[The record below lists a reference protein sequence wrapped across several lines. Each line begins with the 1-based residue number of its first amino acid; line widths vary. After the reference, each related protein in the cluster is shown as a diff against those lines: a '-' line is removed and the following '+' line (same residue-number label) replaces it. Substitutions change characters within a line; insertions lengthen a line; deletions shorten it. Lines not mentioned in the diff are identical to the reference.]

1 MNNLQGTF
9 QPTSLDFINRPNPVE
24 PSDISHGH
32 ESSSSKQLESRTNGE
47 LLRVLR
53 DSRLHKSSRNAAKE
67 LGVSIPPSSKSS
79 QASTA
84 PIATSVPQ
92 DGESSTGDGT
102 AYTIPREIDP
112 ARYTLPPPAQQALKR
127 PRHQVPPVLQGLHQP
142 PPNAGLLPSMDA
154 ENRRP
159 AQHTQ
164 QQGDESTEQSEL
176 PHPAMQETPKTV
188 VVKVAAPAHR
198 PTRRN
203 KWTDEETHALL
214 QGVRQFGA
222 GNWKKILTCSEYS
235 FNHRTATDLK
245 DRFRVVCS
253 NKDMLMHYQ
262 IYAEYMKNPPDLSHA
277 GHLAAAAQA
286 RSGDGPSP
294 ISPSADLDLPRAK
307 RRQRTKWSEEEDAA
321 LLRGFGRYGPSWTS
335 IQLDPVLKKRTPTD
349 IRDRI
354 RTRFSDEYKKAGLAP
369 KPSKPRAQMRSQPKP
384 PSDGRPSAILAPQLS
399 IVPASHSEQTAQ
411 AAAPSSNTNL
421 NISLPPMDD
430 TWFTEMPGVI
440 DSTHPLA
447 HLLNSADD
455 LNSMQPLPPLLPRIG
470 SIDHGHHQTGP
481 TTQSIDPLA
490 TVLGNSDGHRNTS
503 ISMNNN

>member
-1 MNNLQGTF
+1 MNNLQGNF

-24 PSDISHGH
+24 PSDISHRH
-32 ESSSSKQLESRTNGE
+32 ESSSSKQLESQTNGE

-53 DSRLHKSSRNAAKE
+53 DSRLHKSSRNVAKE
-67 LGVSIPPSSKSS
+67 LGVSIPPSSKPPH
-79 QASTA
+79 ASTA
-84 PIATSVPQ
+84 PNATVIPQ
-92 DGESSTGDGT
+92 DGESPTGEGT
-102 AYTIPREIDP
+102 AYAIPRDIDP
-112 ARYTLPPPAQQALKR
+112 ARYTLPPPAQQGMKR

-142 PPNAGLLPSMDA
+142 PPNAGLLPPMDA

-159 AQHTQ
+159 AQQTQ
-164 QQGDESTEQSEL
+164 QQNDKSTAQPGPSQ
-176 PHPAMQETPKTV
+176 PATQNTSKTV
-188 VVKVAAPAHR
+188 VIKVPASGHR

-262 IYAEYMKNPPDLSHA
+262 IYAEYMRNPPDLSQA
-277 GHLAAAAQA
+277 AHLAAAAQS
-286 RSGDGPSP
+286 RPGNGPSA
-294 ISPSADLDLPRAK
+294 ISQSADLDLPRAK

-354 RTRFSDEYKKAGLAP
+354 RTRFSDQYKKAGLAP

-384 PSDGRPSAILAPQLS
+384 PTDSRPSATSLPKLS
-399 IVPASHSEQTAQ
+399 VVPASQPEQTAQ
-411 AAAPSSNTNL
+411 AAAPSSNTNF

-430 TWFTEMPGVI
+430 TWFTDVPGAI

-447 HLLNSADD
+447 HLLNSAND
-455 LNSMQPLPPLLPRIG
+455 LNSMQALPPLIPRIG
-470 SIDHGHHQTGP
+470 SIDHDHHQTG
-481 TTQSIDPLA
+481 TTAQSIDPLA
-490 TVLGNSDGHRNTS
+490 TVLGNSNGHRNTS
-503 ISMNNN
+503 IGMINN